1 MREPLQEAKSGRC
14 LGRGELPLTP
24 ARKPPLCAG
33 RGAGRGDYS
42 PDAPPRPARL
52 RRRDI
57 DAPINYR
64 KNKHVLYGEQ
74 EGMCAGCRTHF
85 PFKVFDVDHIIPESK
100 GGTDH
105 IDNLQLL
112 CSHCN
117 RTKGNRPQKYLIA
130 RLKELEICPNVRV
143 SRYFPYWESRE
154 CWIVSAGY
162 RRRQAEGGYNHDLA
176 KRESAPGSRL
186 VFNALSPHWRG
197 T

>member
-1 MREPLQEAKSGRC
+1 MNAEHLQFGDPAGFRCCVTRTPRNRAERGDIGVFEGEAREGASPGSPERPLFGT
-14 LGRGELPLTP
+14 GGLPLTP

-74 EGMCAGCRTHF
+74 EGMCAGWRTHF

-117 RTKGNRPQKYLIA
+117 RTKGNRPQEYLIA
-130 RLKELEICPNVRV
+130 RLKELE
-143 SRYFPYWESRE
+143 Y
-154 CWIVSAGY
+154 A
-162 RRRQAEGGYNHDLA
+162 Q
-176 KRESAPGSRL
+176 
-186 VFNALSPHWRG
+186 